1 MGASLLD
8 QVLAE
13 TLDPAYLQAAEARAE
28 RERAAAAAGEPPAPA
43 TRARRRRLTGQVL
56 VAAVLALAGLMVG
69 VTYHQ
74 ASAGAQ
80 GRAQVREALV
90 ADIDREQGTV
100 DALTGQLGTLRGA
113 VDRTRDAALRA
124 TGDGQGALD
133 ELAAAEQAAAAVPV
147 TGPGLRVTLADAPS
161 GAAADPVGGRPTA
174 PSGATVRDSDLQL
187 VVNALWAAGAEAI
200 SIDGQRLGPTS
211 TIRTAGEA
219 ILVDFQPVASPYQV
233 NAVGDENGLSQ
244 RFLAD
249 PEVQALALVT
259 QSYGL
264 RFEFAKQG
272 RLSLPAAPP
281 PELHSARPL
290 TTPATPAPATAVSPS
305 AAPPGSTPATPAP
318 TTPPPTNSAPR
329 RTAGAPTT
337 RPGG

>member
-1 MGASLLD
+1 VTAPVRGGGLRSMGASLLD

-28 RERAAAAAGEPPAPA
+28 RERAARAAGEPPVPPS
-43 TRARRRRLTGQVL
+43 RARRRRVASQVL
-56 VAAVLALAGLMVG
+56 VAAVLAVAGLLAA
-69 VTYHQ
+69 VTYRQ

-80 GRAQVREALV
+80 GRAQVRDSLV
-90 ADIDREQGTV
+90 ADIDREQHTT
-100 DALTGQLGTLRGA
+100 DTLSAQLDSLRA
-113 VDRTRDAALRA
+113 TVDRTRDAALRA
-124 TGDGQGALD
+124 TGDGQAALD
-133 ELAAAEQAAAAVPV
+133 QLAAAERAAAAVAV

-161 GAAADPVGGRPTA
+161 GADADPVGARPTA
-174 PSGATVRDSDLQL
+174 PTGATVRDSDLQL
-187 VVNALWAAGAEAI
+187 VVNALWSAGAEAV

-233 NAVGDENGLSQ
+233 AAIGSADTLSK

-264 RFEFAKQG
+264 RFDFAKEG
-272 RLSLPAAPP
+272 HLSLPAAPP
-281 PELHSARPL
+281 AELHSAHPL
-290 TTPATPAPATAVSPS
+290 PAAPAVPTPS
-305 AAPPGSTPATPAP
+305 
-318 TTPPPTNSAPR
+318 
-329 RTAGAPTT
+329 
-337 RPGG
+337 PGG